1 MMGIT
6 TKTVTACTCDLCGVD
21 CKGEDS
27 IVNIQVHPGDGR
39 DVGPGHMTGVMRVN
53 LPYRVSDG
61 IVCVACKLDWLRKYV
76 DSQSAARN
84 TARSA

>member
-1 MMGIT
+1 
-6 TKTVTACTCDLCGVD
+6 
-21 CKGEDS
+21 
-27 IVNIQVHPGDGR
+27 
-39 DVGPGHMTGVMRVN
+39 MRVN